1 MTGEWELIATLREE
15 LAELR
20 KEVTQLRTRVAALET
35 ENAELR
41 RLLDEERRKG
51 KRQAAPFSKGSPK
64 TNPTKPGRKGGS
76 EYGRQWRRPIP
87 ERIDRTVVVQC
98 PLQCP
103 SCGGQVKLKNKATQ
117 YQTDIPA
124 IQPTT
129 TAFEVH
135 YGECVQC
142 GRRVQ
147 GRHSEQTS
155 DAIGAVGA
163 EQIGPNA
170 IAVTAHLNKSCG
182 VSYERVADIFK
193 QVFGLDVNRST
204 LARALLRLGQKAE
217 PTYENL
223 IEQIRE
229 SAVVYPDETGW
240 RIGGLKAWLWAVT
253 TLTATVYLIERGRGF
268 AEAAKILGE
277 AYAGVIGSDGWAPYR
292 RFTKA
297 QRQTCLAHLLRRCAE
312 LLEAP
317 PTEDCAAYFTKIKS
331 VLQDA
336 LALRDR
342 RDDHGIS
349 GHGLL
354 VSKGRLESR
363 LDRLL
368 DDPDLHD
375 ESLRFA
381 KHLVRNRQAM
391 FLFLDRAD
399 VKATNCLAEQAI
411 RPAVI
416 NRKTSGGNRTPNG
429 ARAQGVLMSVLRTC
443 KLRCISAM
451 DVFRQMLRDPT
462 PTVHLAR

>member
-1 MTGEWELIATLREE
+1 MTGEWESIAALREE
-15 LAELR
+15 LAALR
-20 KEVTQLRTRVAALET
+20 KEVVQLRSRVATLES

-41 RLLDEERRKG
+41 RLLEEERRKG
-51 KRQAAPFSKGSPK
+51 KRQATPFSKGDPK
-64 TNPTKPGRKGGS
+64 PNPKKPGRKGGS
-76 EYGRQWRRPIP
+76 EYGIQSRRPVP
-87 ERIDRTVVVQC
+87 ARIDRTVTVPC

-103 SCGGQVKLKNKATQ
+103 YCGGQVKLKDTATQ

-124 IQPTT
+124 VQPAT

-135 YGECVQC
+135 YGECTRC

-147 GRHSEQTS
+147 GRHREQTS

-170 IAVTAHLNKSCG
+170 IAVAAHLNKSCG
-182 VSYERVADIFK
+182 VSYERIAEIFK
-193 QVFGLDVNRST
+193 QVFRLEVNRST
-204 LARALLRLGQKAE
+204 LARALLRLGRKAE

-223 IEQIRE
+223 IEQIRR

-240 RIGGLKAWLWAVT
+240 KIGGLKAWLWAAT
-253 TLTATVYLIERGRGF
+253 TLMATVYMIERGRGF

-277 AYAGVIGSDGWAPYR
+277 AFAGVIGSDGWAPYR
-292 RFTKA
+292 GFTRA
-297 QRQTCLAHLLRRCAE
+297 QKQTCLTHLLRRCAE

-317 PTEDCAAYFTKIKS
+317 PTEDCAAYFTQIKCA
-331 VLQDA
+331 LQDA

-342 RDDHGIS
+342 RDDHTIS
-349 GHGLL
+349 PHGLR
-354 VSKGRLESR
+354 VSKGRIEAR
-363 LDRLL
+363 IDRLL

-381 KHLVRNRQAM
+381 QHLLRNRDAL
-391 FLFLDRAD
+391 FLFLDRPD
-399 VKATNCLAEQAI
+399 VEATNHLAEQAI

-416 NRKTSGGNRTPNG
+416 NRKTSGGNRTLNG
-429 ARAQGVLMSVLRTC
+429 ARSQSVLMSVLRTC

-451 DVFRQMLRDPT
+451 EVFCQMLRDPV

>member
-1 MTGEWELIATLREE
+1 MVGEREIA
-15 LAELR
+15 ALR
-20 KEVTQLRTRVAALET
+20 KELAAVRREVESLRSRVRTLEG

-51 KRQAAPFSKGSPK
+51 KRQATPFSKGTPK
-64 TNPTKPGRKGGS
+64 SNPNKPGRKSGS
-76 EYGRQWRRPIP
+76 EYGRQSRRPIP
-87 ERIDRTVVVQC
+87 ERIDRTVMVPC

-103 SCGGQVKLKNKATQ
+103 YCGGQVKLKNKAVQ

-124 IQPTT
+124 IHPVT
-129 TAFEVH
+129 TAFEIH
-135 YGECVQC
+135 CGECTRC
-142 GRRVQ
+142 GRHVQ

-170 IAVTAHLNKSCG
+170 IAVTAHLNKTCG
-182 VSYERVADIFK
+182 VSYGRVAEIFA
-193 QVFGLDVNRST
+193 QVFGLEVNRST
-204 LARALLRLGQKAE
+204 LSRALLRLGEKAE

-223 IEQIRE
+223 IEQIRK

-240 RIGGLKAWLWAVT
+240 KIGGLKAWLWAVT

-277 AYAGVIGSDGWAPYR
+277 AFAGVIGSDGWAPYR

-317 PTEDCAAYFTKIKS
+317 PTEDCAAYFTQVKS
-331 VLQDA
+331 ALQDA
-336 LALRDR
+336 LTLRDR
-342 RDDHGIS
+342 RDEHSIS
-349 GHGLL
+349 PHGLR
-354 VSKGRLESR
+354 VSKGRIEAR
-363 LDRLL
+363 IDRLL
-368 DDPDLHD
+368 DDPDIHD
-375 ESLRFA
+375 ESIRLA
-381 KHLVRNRQAM
+381 EHLLRNRQAL

-399 VKATNCLAEQAI
+399 VEATNHLAEQAI

-429 ARAQGVLMSVLRTC
+429 ARAQGILMSVLRTC

-451 DVFRQMLRDPT
+451 DVFRKMLRDPI